1 MSRNPKMN
9 GLYAGTVRYAAAV
22 ALSIA
27 IVVGVEHGVTPHQLG
42 SILTSHM
49 CLVVN
54 LVYY

>member
-1 MSRNPKMN
+1 MN